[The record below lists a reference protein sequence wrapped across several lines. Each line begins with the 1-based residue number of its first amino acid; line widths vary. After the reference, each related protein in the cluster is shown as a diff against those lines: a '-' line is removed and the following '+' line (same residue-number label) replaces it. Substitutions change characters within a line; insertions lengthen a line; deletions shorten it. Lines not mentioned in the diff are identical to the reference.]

1 MPCPIG
7 PTPRCPAAGT
17 ATRSKRVRPTPE
29 RPCLSR
35 ARPTDRYKLGDE
47 NVHAGRGTFYKLRY
61 GPYVIAMNCPKDR
74 NFPLAPPVGEGPLQA
89 LTGGKAPVKAG
100 STVVVGP
107 GATAV
112 YYVGP

>member
-1 MPCPIG
+1 MPGGGHRYPVEA
-7 PTPRCPAAGT
+7 RQADAGT
-17 ATRSKRVRPTPE
+17 TLPIARVP
-29 RPCLSR
+29 
-35 ARPTDRYKLGDE
+35 PTDRYKSGDE